1 MFQIARIYLVSD
13 ILANCAV
20 RVKDAFYYRQHFG
33 DYLLKIFSELN
44 EALDSIE
51 SRLKAEQ
58 VFKKNILQ
66 YKYLSFDNA

>member
-1 MFQIARIYLVSD
+1 
-13 ILANCAV
+13 
-20 RVKDAFYYRQHFG
+20 VKDAFYYRQHFG